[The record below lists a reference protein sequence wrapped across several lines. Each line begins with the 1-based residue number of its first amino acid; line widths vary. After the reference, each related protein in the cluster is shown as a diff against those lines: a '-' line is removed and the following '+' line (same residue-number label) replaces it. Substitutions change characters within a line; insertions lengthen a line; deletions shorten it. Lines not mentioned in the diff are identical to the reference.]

1 MIYKNNDLE
10 NRLNFALA
18 CVEKNNLE
26 KASNIYEKIL
36 KKYPNNFDAN
46 FNLGTILAKKN
57 DLEKSVNL
65 LEKAAIINPNLEKIF
80 NNLGLIYLN
89 LGNSEKALENTKK
102 AIKLNTNSSI
112 AYNHL
117 GLIYS
122 NLGNI
127 SEAIESYS
135 KSLKFNPSNISVNYN
150 LGNLFKR
157 INDVENSEKYF
168 NNTLKLDP
176 KHLPAYNNLL
186 ELYDI
191 SNQNEKFKELLEKSK
206 NNLEKNS
213 TIDLFRA
220 KLLYKLKKYKDVVQ
234 ILESIKFEQD
244 ENFKENSRL
253 ELIAK
258 SHDQL
263 GNFRESYDFFKQNND
278 LSKKTDKNIANKE
291 IFLEIINKRIKY
303 FSNLKVKEWEAEKNH
318 DSFNDPVFLIG
329 FPRSGTTLLD
339 TILRSHPSIDVLEEK
354 PIVDKYIEKLSKK
367 IDSNLDILK
376 SSNSSLKKE
385 MRNFYFDQRNK
396 YLTDS
401 KKIIIDKMPLNII
414 YVGEIIRYFP
424 KAKFILAI
432 RHPNDC
438 ILSCF
443 MQNFL
448 LNNAMANFLNI
459 RDAARMYDLVMKL
472 WEIYK
477 SKFSIN
483 FHTIKYEDLI
493 SNFKG
498 SVLNLLKFLDLSWSD
513 NVSEFYK
520 TSQKRGIIATPSYNQ
535 VNQPLYSKSIGR
547 WKNYKNELIDGKQ
560 YLESWINKY
569 GY

>member
-1 MIYKNNDLE
+1 MNFNNNDLKK
-10 NRLNFALA
+10 NLSLALA
-18 CVEKNNLE
+18 NIEKNNLDQ
-26 KASNIYEKIL
+26 ASNIYKKIL
-36 KKYPNNFDAN
+36 KKNPNNFDAN

-57 DLEKSVNL
+57 NLNESVEF
-65 LEKAAIINPNLEKIF
+65 LEKASSINPNNEKIF

-89 LGNSEKALENTKK
+89 LGKNEKALDAINK
-102 AIKLNTNSSI
+102 AIKLNPESPI
-112 AYNHL
+112 AYTHL

-122 NLGNI
+122 NLGKVNEALKSYLKSIKLNPKNI
-127 SEAIESYS
+127 SAIY
-135 KSLKFNPSNISVNYN
+135 NI
-150 LGNLFKR
+150 GNLYKR
-157 INDVENSEKYF
+157 MNDIENSEIYLNK
-168 NNTLKLDP
+168 TLELNSA
-176 KHLPAYNNLL
+176 HLPAYNNLL
-186 ELYDI
+186 ELYDL
-191 SNQNEKFKELLEKSK
+191 SNQNKKFEELLKKSSNYFK
-206 NNLEKNS
+206 QNA

-220 KLLYKLKKYKDVVQ
+220 KLLYKSKKFDEVLE
-234 ILESIKFEQD
+234 ILQNINFGLD

-258 SHDQL
+258 SYDQIGKYNL
-263 GNFRESYDFFKQNND
+263 AYNFFKKNNE
-278 LSKKTDKNIANKE
+278 LTYKIDKNNANKE
-291 IFLEIINKRIKY
+291 IFLERIKNRIKY
-303 FSNLKVKEWEAEKNH
+303 FGNLNFNDWQVEKNE
-318 DSFNDPVFLIG
+318 DSLIDPIFLIG

-354 PIVDKYIEKLSKK
+354 PIVDKYIEELEKK
-367 IDSNLDILK
+367 IGSNFEILK
-376 SSNSSLKKE
+376 SSNPSLKKQ

-396 YLTDS
+396 YLNDS

-424 KAKFILAI
+424 KSKFIFAL

-438 ILSCF
+438 VLSCF

-448 LNNAMANFLNI
+448 LNNAMANFLNVK
-459 RDAARMYDLVMKL
+459 DAALMYDLVMKL
-472 WEIYK
+472 WEIFN
-477 SKFSIN
+477 SKFSLD

-498 SVLNLLKFLDLSWSD
+498 SVSNLLKFLDLSWSD
-513 NVSEFYK
+513 EVSEFYK

-547 WKNYKNELIDGKQ
+547 WKNYENDLIEGKK
-560 YLESWINKY
+560 YLEGWIKKY

>member
-1 MIYKNNDLE
+1 MNFINNDLK
-10 NRLNFALA
+10 NNLNFALSNI
-18 CVEKNNLE
+18 EKNNLE
-26 KASNIYEKIL
+26 KASKIYKKIL
-36 KKYPNNFDAN
+36 KKYPDNFEAN
-46 FNLGTILAKKN
+46 FNLGTIYAKN
-57 DLEKSVNL
+57 NNLEKSVEL
-65 LEKAAIINPNLEKIF
+65 LEKAALINPKVEKIYTS
-80 NNLGLIYLN
+80 LGLIYLN
-89 LGNSEKALENTKK
+89 LGDKEKALEKTNK
-102 AIKLNTNSSI
+102 AIKLNPSSSV

-122 NLGNI
+122 NLDKVD
-127 SEAIESYS
+127 EAIKSYS
-135 KSLKFNPSNISVNYN
+135 KSIELNPKNVPVNYN
-150 LGNLFKR
+150 IGNLFKR
-157 INDVENSEKYF
+157 MNDVKNSEKYF
-168 NNTLKLDP
+168 NNTLELDP

-191 SNQNEKFKELLEKSK
+191 SNQNEKFKKLLEKSET
-206 NNLEKNS
+206 NLGTNA
-213 TIDLFRA
+213 TIDLFKS
-220 KLLYKLKKYKDVVQ
+220 KLFYKLKKFEDVVQ
-234 ILESIKFEQD
+234 ILEKIKFEED

-263 GNFRESYDFFKQNND
+263 GNFKESYYFFKQNND
-278 LSKKTDKNIANKE
+278 LSKKTDKNNANKE
-291 IFLEIINKRIKY
+291 IFTELINKRIKY
-303 FSNLKVKEWEAEKNH
+303 FSKLNFKEWEIEQK
-318 DSFNDPVFLIG
+318 DDDLKDPIFLIG

-339 TILRSHPSIDVLEEK
+339 TILRSHPSINVLEEK
-354 PIVDKYIEKLSKK
+354 PIVDKYIEKLDIK
-367 IDSNLDILK
+367 IDSNFDILK

-385 MRNFYFDQRNK
+385 MRNFYFGQRNK
-396 YLTDS
+396 YLNDN
-401 KKIIIDKMPLNII
+401 KKVIIDKMPLNII

-424 KAKFILAI
+424 KAKFILAL

-438 ILSCF
+438 VLSCF

-459 RDAARMYDLVMKL
+459 KDSAKMYNLVMKL

-477 SKFSIN
+477 SKFSLD

-498 SVLNLLKFLDLSWSD
+498 SVSNLLNFLDLSWYD
-513 NVSEFYK
+513 EVSEFYK

-535 VNQPLYSKSIGR
+535 VSQPLYSKSIGR
-547 WKNYKNELIDGKQ
+547 WKNYKNELIEGKQ
-560 YLESWINKY
+560 YLESWIKKY

>member
-1 MIYKNNDLE
+1 MNFINNDLK
-10 NRLNFALA
+10 NNLNFALSNI
-18 CVEKNNLE
+18 EKNNLE
-26 KASNIYEKIL
+26 KASKIYKKIL
-36 KKYPNNFDAN
+36 KKYPDNFEAN
-46 FNLGTILAKKN
+46 FNLGTIYAKN
-57 DLEKSVNL
+57 NNLEKSVEL
-65 LEKAAIINPNLEKIF
+65 LEKAALINPKVEKIYTS
-80 NNLGLIYLN
+80 LGLIYLN
-89 LGNSEKALENTKK
+89 LGDKEKALEKTNK
-102 AIKLNTNSSI
+102 AIKLNPSSSV

-122 NLGNI
+122 NLDKVD
-127 SEAIESYS
+127 EAIKSYS
-135 KSLKFNPSNISVNYN
+135 KSIELNPKNVPVNYN
-150 LGNLFKR
+150 IGNLFKR
-157 INDVENSEKYF
+157 MNDVKNSEKYF
-168 NNTLKLDP
+168 NNTLELDP

-191 SNQNEKFKELLEKSK
+191 SNQNEKFKKLLEKSET
-206 NNLEKNS
+206 NLGTNA
-213 TIDLFRA
+213 TIDLFKS
-220 KLLYKLKKYKDVVQ
+220 KLFYKLKKFEDVVQ
-234 ILESIKFEQD
+234 ILEKIKFEED

-263 GNFRESYDFFKQNND
+263 GNFKESYYFFKQNND
-278 LSKKTDKNIANKE
+278 LSKKTDKNNANKE
-291 IFLEIINKRIKY
+291 IFTELINKRIKY
-303 FSNLKVKEWEAEKNH
+303 FSKLNFKEWEIEKK
-318 DSFNDPVFLIG
+318 DDDLKDPIFLIG

-339 TILRSHPSIDVLEEK
+339 TILRSHPSINVLEEK
-354 PIVDKYIEKLSKK
+354 PIVDKYIEKLDIK
-367 IDSNLDILK
+367 IDSNFDILK

-385 MRNFYFDQRNK
+385 MRNFYFGQRNK
-396 YLTDS
+396 YLNDN
-401 KKIIIDKMPLNII
+401 KKVIIDKMPLNII

-424 KAKFILAI
+424 KAKFILAL

-438 ILSCF
+438 VLSCF

-459 RDAARMYDLVMKL
+459 KDSAKMYNLVMKL

-477 SKFSIN
+477 SKFSLD

-498 SVLNLLKFLDLSWSD
+498 SVSNLLNFLDLSWYD
-513 NVSEFYK
+513 EVSEFYK

-535 VNQPLYSKSIGR
+535 VSQPLYSKSIGR
-547 WKNYKNELIDGKQ
+547 WKNYKNELIEGKQ
-560 YLESWINKY
+560 YLESWIKKY